1 MPIALSA
8 LTLKPS
14 ISLEEEVPAWG
25 KVQAPHVGG
34 EGRIQPGC
42 LVPSTLYEPAFS
54 AQPGLTLQTLPEAS
68 WTPLRQRRDR
78 QICDQQGAW

>member
-42 LVPSTLYEPAFS
+42 LVPSALYEPSLLCPARTHPTDS
-54 AQPGLTLQTLPEAS
+54 ARGFVDSSETKT
-68 WTPLRQRRDR
+68 
-78 QICDQQGAW
+78 